1 MLYLC
6 KVHFLKVVSAP
17 VFHSDGESD
26 QLGYWQFNVAW
37 IQGFS
42 NGCLAEMVLDRKKLL
57 WQIDLSP
64 SSAVTQWPL
73 QRTDFCL
80 FLILCFLLG
89 IGGWC
94 HCLRGTHF
102 IESQWHAKE
111 LLSIFDISLC
121 FSPSACL
128 FFLFLFL
135 SLAVYFP
142 FFFFPSILVSSWNDS
157 ATQRTYPLSLF
168 SSVPFYYRCLL
179 WIRTGTVSKS
189 WQAFSGSYV
198 TSGRQLSAVQN
209 VFLWIIC
216 TLKSL
221 VDTVTYPQWPS
232 KSMAHPS
239 NILFH
244 LNATGHW

>member
-239 NILFH
+239 NILFY

>member
-6 KVHFLKVVSAP
+6 TVHFLKVVSAP
-17 VFHSDGESD
+17 VFHSNGESD
-26 QLGYWQFNVAW
+26 QLGYWQFNVSW

-80 FLILCFLLG
+80 FFNIMFPLGHWGVVSLSQGDTLHRIPMTRKRTFIYFWHFSLYQSFSMPFLP
-89 IGGWC
+89 
-94 HCLRGTHF
+94 F
-102 IESQWHAKE
+102 S
-111 LLSIFDISLC
+111 LSVTC
-121 FSPSACL
+121 CL
-128 FFLFLFL
+128 F
-135 SLAVYFP
+135 P
-142 FFFFPSILVSSWNDS
+142 IFFFPSILVSSWNDS
-157 ATQRTYPLSLF
+157 AIQRTYPMSLF

-221 VDTVTYPQWPS
+221 VDTLTYPQWPS
-232 KSMAHPS
+232 KPMAHPS

>member
-1 MLYLC
+1 MLGWNGPGQKKIIVTNRPFPIVCCDTVTTAENRLLP
-6 KVHFLKVVSAP
+6 FFNIMFP
-17 VFHSDGESD
+17 
-26 QLGYWQFNVAW
+26 LGHW
-37 IQGFS
+37 
-42 NGCLAEMVLDRKKLL
+42 
-57 WQIDLSP
+57 
-64 SSAVTQWPL
+64 
-73 QRTDFCL
+73 
-80 FLILCFLLG
+80 
-89 IGGWC
+89 GGWC

-142 FFFFPSILVSSWNDS
+142 CFFFPSILVSSWNDS

-221 VDTVTYPQWPS
+221 VDTLTYPQWPS

>member
-6 KVHFLKVVSAP
+6 KVYFLKVVSAP

-42 NGCLAEMVLDRKKLL
+42 NECLAEMVLDRKKLL

-142 FFFFPSILVSSWNDS
+142 CFFFPSILVSSWNDS

-179 WIRTGTVSKS
+179 WIRTCTVSKS

-221 VDTVTYPQWPS
+221 VDTLTYPQWPS